1 MNTMV
6 FGNRI
11 TMSVGRPQN
20 EGRVTLG
27 GHSLQCSAPAVM
39 NGKGVGTN
47 PEELLISAVACCYS
61 LTLAGVLQLRKLPAT
76 EIETAVEGVVIRDG
90 GLRFDRI
97 TVSPTIRG
105 ADSEREEDYRIAA
118 DTARDRCF
126 IGSTVKSALNYSVG
140 TVNLIE
146 SEPVSRVAG

>member
-11 TMSVGRPQN
+11 TMSVGRAQN

-61 LTLAGVLQLRKLPAT
+61 LTLAGVLQLRKLPAM
-76 EIETAVEGVVIRDG
+76 EVETSVEGVVIRDG

-105 ADSEREEDYRIAA
+105 IEPGKEDDYRTAA
-118 DTARDRCF
+118 ETARDRCF
-126 IGSTVKSALNYSVG
+126 IGSTVKNSLSYTVG

-146 SEPVSRVAG
+146 SEPASRVAG

>member
-11 TMSVGRPQN
+11 TMSVGRAQN
-20 EGRVTLG
+20 EGHLTLG

-76 EIETAVEGVVIRDG
+76 DIEIDVEGVVIRDG

-97 TVSPTIRG
+97 TVSPTIYG
-105 ADSEREEDYRIAA
+105 TDSDREDDYRVAA

-126 IGSTVKSALNYSVG
+126 IGSTVKSALSYSVG

-146 SEPVSRVAG
+146 PERASREAS